1 MDCTG
6 IELKVNTNADQM
18 NGTVDIAKT
27 SFRIDHAVVI
37 NHFHSAPE
45 CASCPNCQGK
55 KVVVAKDDS
64 SVVAKDDSS
73 VTSVTQA
80 VTVVTGIS
88 AALTTASLVCPILR
102 PLTFATPLIG
112 TLVASSILSNSNK

>member
-45 CASCPNCQGK
+45 CTSCPHRQGEE
-55 KVVVAKDDS
+55 VAA
-64 SVVAKDDSS
+64 AKDDSS

-80 VTVVTGIS
+80 VTVATGIS

-112 TLVASSILSNSNK
+112 TMVASSILSNSNK